1 MRKSL
6 SISIGTE
13 VDLVRSERLWQSLL
27 QNEVSRSLSLSPLLS
42 TVLPSLNSDVEFCYF
57 IAKTLNMVVIDADYR
72 KAPEAPFPSQSEF
85 EGISNELRYSM
96 HSIAL
101 IWGRRWFETEVQT
114 LIACLTAQT
123 STSPLF
129 PLTSKR
135 RRRCGSLRSKPKQ
148 QIRRFKSL
156 NWRIQCWW

>member
-1 MRKSL
+1 MTEPSSKRSL
-6 SISIGTE
+6 TF
-13 VDLVRSERLWQSLL
+13 
-27 QNEVSRSLSLSPLLS
+27 SLSLSPLLS

-85 EGISNELRYSM
+85 EGILKRTSIQHALHRSDLSVEDGLRPKFKHLSPV
-96 HSIAL
+96 SQL
-101 IWGRRWFETEVQT
+101 KPRRP
-114 LIACLTAQT
+114 
-123 STSPLF
+123 PLF